1 MAPAMIL
8 FVVFVLYPIF
18 YIFNASMYDWD
29 GINEAIF
36 IGLQNYIEMFTDDR
50 AFAVS
55 IRNSTLL
62 DISDDLP
69 ADVPGL
75 HPGVAFLTSGL
86 AVSRMPFAS
95 SSSCRL

>member
-36 IGLQNYIEMFTDDR
+36 VGVNNYIEMFTDDR
-50 AFAVS
+50 AFRAVDPQLG
-55 IRNSTLL
+55 LL
-62 DISDDLP
+62 DLLDHLSADD
-69 ADVPGL
+69 PGL
-75 HPGVAFLTSGL
+75 HPGIHL
-86 AVSRMPFAS
+86 
-95 SSSCRL
+95 